1 MRKEKNINVNI
12 PIIIPAYEPDE
23 KLLELLEKLKEY
35 SLENIVIVNDGSGEK
50 YKSFFQTAKM
60 KYNCVILEHGEN
72 KGKGRALKTAFE
84 YCLENDSDL
93 VGCITAD
100 SDGQHT
106 PEDIERCMNAL
117 VEHVDML
124 ILGTRDFDGEN
135 IPAKSRFGN
144 KLTRCIC
151 KYLCGLSIADTQTGL
166 RGIPKEFM
174 QKLLSVE
181 GERFEF
187 ETNMLIESKDKYPIY
202 EVKIETVYDSKEN
215 HSTHFDPIKDSIK
228 IYKIFGKI
236 FFRFIMSSLS
246 SCVLDIALFSVFIFL
261 LKNRIGEYYILVST
275 IIARVFSATY
285 NYLINYK
292 MVFSS
297 KQKHGR
303 SAGRYILLA
312 TVQMLASGILVSA
325 CSKVQVIPEVFW
337 KIVIDTI
344 LFLISFIV
352 QRELVFK

>member
-50 YKSFFQTAKM
+50 YKSFFKTAKM

-84 YCLENDSDL
+84 YCLVNDSDL

-117 VEHVDML
+117 AEHVDML

-166 RGIPKEFM
+166 R
-174 QKLLSVE
+174 
-181 GERFEF
+181 
-187 ETNMLIESKDKYPIY
+187 
-202 EVKIETVYDSKEN
+202 
-215 HSTHFDPIKDSIK
+215 
-228 IYKIFGKI
+228 
-236 FFRFIMSSLS
+236 
-246 SCVLDIALFSVFIFL
+246 
-261 LKNRIGEYYILVST
+261 
-275 IIARVFSATY
+275 
-285 NYLINYK
+285 
-292 MVFSS
+292 
-297 KQKHGR
+297 
-303 SAGRYILLA
+303 
-312 TVQMLASGILVSA
+312 
-325 CSKVQVIPEVFW
+325 
-337 KIVIDTI
+337 
-344 LFLISFIV
+344 
-352 QRELVFK
+352 REI

>member
-1 MRKEKNINVNI
+1 
-12 PIIIPAYEPDE
+12 
-23 KLLELLEKLKEY
+23 
-35 SLENIVIVNDGSGEK
+35 
-50 YKSFFQTAKM
+50 
-60 KYNCVILEHGEN
+60 
-72 KGKGRALKTAFE
+72 
-84 YCLENDSDL
+84 
-93 VGCITAD
+93 
-100 SDGQHT
+100 
-106 PEDIERCMNAL
+106 
-117 VEHVDML
+117 
-124 ILGTRDFDGEN
+124 
-135 IPAKSRFGN
+135 
-144 KLTRCIC
+144 
-151 KYLCGLSIADTQTGL
+151 
-166 RGIPKEFM
+166 
-174 QKLLSVE
+174 
-181 GERFEF
+181 
-187 ETNMLIESKDKYPIY
+187 
-202 EVKIETVYDSKEN
+202 
-215 HSTHFDPIKDSIK
+215 
-228 IYKIFGKI
+228 
-236 FFRFIMSSLS
+236 MSSLS

-297 KQKHGR
+297 KQKHGK